1 MSRSHHENCRHF
13 STSFIDANYFENLF
27 FSDANYEN
35 IKPIEENNEETFM
48 QASNLKKSNEP
59 PRQSYL
65 IDANSKTDSTQT
77 YSPDESSKQPNRYYS
92 PKIMNSN
99 HQQLIPSSSS
109 SSSSSSS
116 TTPASS
122 ISSSNKQELNFA
134 NSSKYFMHSLNSKQQ
149 QLIRAAK
156 LNLTPNSTKTWFG
169 GKPRATTP
177 EAHTATSEHFFHEA
191 SKLDLLKKLQNRRA
205 HTPLV
210 LNNSVPPA
218 PATPTSPQPRKLFLN
233 TINYERPQLS
243 AATSMGMAMSGSL
256 YLEACSSHVD
266 LPNSKAGTPSM
277 STSLHMD
284 NSTSKAANTGYS
296 ELYLHDQSMYR
307 KEAGSVCEFLSQK
320 LEGKGAVRNNKD
332 SSSTLYYDAERAQS
346 PSISSLDASLS
357 SSFNSSNP
365 PQLPTSSSATSS
377 AGSKHFRINSTQAK
391 FGSVKQVDLRHT
403 NPPLKAEL
411 YMANNGDERANN
423 LIEV

>member
-1 MSRSHHENCRHF
+1 
-13 STSFIDANYFENLF
+13 
-27 FSDANYEN
+27 
-35 IKPIEENNEETFM
+35 M
-48 QASNLKKSNEP
+48 QVGNLKKSNEP

-65 IDANSKTDSTQT
+65 IDANVNNESPHQS
-77 YSPDESSKQPNRYYS
+77 YSPDESSRQPNRYYS
-92 PKIMNSN
+92 PKIMSSN

-122 ISSSNKQELNFA
+122 VSSSNKQELNFA

-149 QLIRAAK
+149 QLIKAAK

-177 EAHTATSEHFFHEA
+177 EAHSATSEHSFQEA

-210 LNNSVPPA
+210 LNNSAPPP

-243 AATSMGMAMSGSL
+243 AATSMGAAMSGSL
-256 YLEACSSHVD
+256 YLETCSSHVD
-266 LPNSKAGTPSM
+266 LPNNSKAGTPSM
-277 STSLHMD
+277 STSLHLE
-284 NSTSKAANTGYS
+284 NSNKAANTGYS

-320 LEGKGAVRNNKD
+320 LEGKGAVLVKNNKD

-377 AGSKHFRINSTQAK
+377 AGSKHFRINSAQAK

-411 YMANNGDERANN
+411 YMATNVDERANN
-423 LIEV
+423 LIQVR